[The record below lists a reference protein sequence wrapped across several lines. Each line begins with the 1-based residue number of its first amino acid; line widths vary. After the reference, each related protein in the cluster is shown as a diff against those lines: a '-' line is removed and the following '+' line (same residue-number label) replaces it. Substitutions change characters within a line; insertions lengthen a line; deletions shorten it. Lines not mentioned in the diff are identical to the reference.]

1 MRNFGGLLLL
11 AGVLGFL
18 FASSRLSGLDPV
30 PAGTSISDYVRYEAG
45 KWELARYA
53 GGVASLVGLLLAV
66 FPKGR

>member
-11 AGVLGFL
+11 VGVVGFL
-18 FASSRLSGLDPV
+18 YASSRLSGLDPV
-30 PAGTSISDYVRYEAG
+30 PAGTTVSDYVRYEAG

-53 GGVASLVGLLLAV
+53 AGIAALVGVLLAL